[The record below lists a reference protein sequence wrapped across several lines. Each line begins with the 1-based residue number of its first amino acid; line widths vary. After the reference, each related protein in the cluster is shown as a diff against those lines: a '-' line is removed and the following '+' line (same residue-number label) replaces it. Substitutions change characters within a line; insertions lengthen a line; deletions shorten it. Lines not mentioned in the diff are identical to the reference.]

1 MLKRIRSLPL
11 PDVGIAACLL
21 VGITLL
27 IVSPATATKQADTTP
42 PTIKQPSPTTLRTT
56 TTTVDPTAFGRWIA
70 AATATTTTTTIVAPT
85 PPPAPPVANTSGCA
99 YEAQIRAA
107 FPSDG
112 DWAVMVAWRE
122 SRCQPGAVNW
132 GEACGSGSHAHG
144 LFQMCFPMHLPTFEA
159 VGCTDPLN
167 AECNI
172 RAAAHLHAGAGRSP
186 WRMG

>member
-1 MLKRIRSLPL
+1 MLKRHLALAIVLGVL
-11 PDVGIAACLL
+11 
-21 VGITLL
+21 LL
-27 IVSPATATKQADTTP
+27 IAVGLAVRDSSAGSA
-42 PTIKQPSPTTLRTT
+42 PSTT
-56 TTTVDPTAFGRWIA
+56 TTTATTNARVATTTTIDQEAFGRWIR
-70 AATATTTTTTIVAPT
+70 ATSETTTTTTLAPS
-85 PPPAPPVANTSGCA
+85 PPSTSPPTVVSSAGCA

-107 FPSDG
+107 FPGDG

-132 GEACGSGSHAHG
+132 AETCAPGSNAKG
-144 LFQMCFPMHLPTFEA
+144 LFQMCHPLHAPTFAA

-172 RAAAHLHAGAGRSP
+172 RAAAHLYAGSGRSP